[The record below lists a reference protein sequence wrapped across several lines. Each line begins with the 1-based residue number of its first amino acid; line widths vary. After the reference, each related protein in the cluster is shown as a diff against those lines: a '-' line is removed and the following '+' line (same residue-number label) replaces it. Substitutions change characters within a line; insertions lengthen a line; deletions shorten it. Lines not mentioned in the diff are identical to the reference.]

1 MPAHTTSLIGTA
13 LFLLALGST
22 TAMALTPLA
31 RPTGHPDIALGQS
44 APFVGAWSV
53 TLPTMEVTEP
63 STGLAI
69 CALPVRIQAADD
81 RHIFYLGP
89 RETEPDAAIALVA
102 SDDGT
107 EWEPIAGGPAFF
119 AIWIN
124 PDSFYLYDAMAD
136 GDPDWGQPYIYDR
149 CP

>member
-1 MPAHTTSLIGTA
+1 MSGPFPRLTR
-13 LFLLALGST
+13 LALCLVALGAT
-22 TAMALTPLA
+22 TATALTPLP
-31 RPTGHPDIALGQS
+31 RPAGNPDIDLGRS

-53 TLPTMEVTEP
+53 TLPTMEIAEP
-63 STGLAI
+63 SLSLAI

-89 RETEPDAAIALVA
+89 RETEPDAAIELVA
-102 SDDGT
+102 SQDGT

-124 PDSFYLYDAMAD
+124 PDSFYLYDATAE
-136 GDPDWGQPYIYDR
+136 GEPDWGQPYIYNR
-149 CP
+149 CS